1 MPLHLKSKQEY
12 NKYLKNLAKKNE
24 PKKLLK
30 DNDKLIELI
39 KRYMGMT
46 NALMEEVMTMK
57 FNQKYDNER

>member
-46 NALMEEVMTMK
+46 NALMEEVMSMK
-57 FNQKYDNER
+57 YDQKYDNER

>member
-57 FNQKYDNER
+57 FNQKYYNEK

>member
-12 NKYLKNLAKKNE
+12 QKYLKNLAKKNE

-46 NALMEEVMTMK
+46 NALMEEVMSMK
-57 FNQKYDNER
+57 YDQKYDNER

>member
-12 NKYLKNLAKKNE
+12 QKYLKNLAKKNE

-46 NALMEEVMTMK
+46 NALMEEVMNMK
-57 FNQKYDNER
+57 FNQKYDQEK